1 VQIHWVPNWS
11 RHFNDR
17 EGLYLPVPQDLRDSK
32 KRFGLDGSSG
42 MITLA
47 VEINPK
53 VPVGIPRI
61 IANTVPVG
69 TDSLWINERAL

>member
-1 VQIHWVPNWS
+1 
-11 RHFNDR
+11 
-17 EGLYLPVPQDLRDSK
+17 
-32 KRFGLDGSSG
+32 